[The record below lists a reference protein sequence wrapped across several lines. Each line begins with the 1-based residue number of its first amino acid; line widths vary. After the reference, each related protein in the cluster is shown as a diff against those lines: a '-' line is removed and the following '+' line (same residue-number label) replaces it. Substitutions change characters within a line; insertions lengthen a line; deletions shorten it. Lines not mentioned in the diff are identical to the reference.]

1 VLRAAPAARAKSEAE
16 MFLGDVEAVT
26 RIAARLQV
34 RLRDKPLDAF
44 EPAMT
49 ALVTE
54 AMGALS
60 PVLTHLSASL
70 ARVLDGK
77 DLRDAVVE

>member
-1 VLRAAPAARAKSEAE
+1 
-16 MFLGDVEAVT
+16 MYLGDVEAAT

-49 ALVTE
+49 ERITE

-70 ARVLDGK
+70 ARVLNGK

>member
-1 VLRAAPAARAKSEAE
+1 
-16 MFLGDVEAVT
+16 
-26 RIAARLQV
+26 LQV

-54 AMGALS
+54 AMGALT

-70 ARVLDGK
+70 ARVLAGK